1 MPLCILLFFM
11 EYVDIEFYMK
21 KKINVVTLGCSKNLV
36 DSELFLSQMVANGY
50 EVSHD
55 SADSDARI
63 IAINTCGFILDA
75 KEESVNTILEY
86 AEAKRQGMIDKIFV
100 FGCLSERYKDDLIS
114 EIPEVDGFYGKFQ
127 VRKMVEDLKADYKMS
142 LSRKRYLTTPSHY
155 AYLKIS
161 EGCNRTCSYCA
172 IPRMTGAHISVP
184 IEDLVR
190 EAHDLAAKG
199 VKELLVIAQDLSF
212 YGIDLYKESRLAQL
226 VSELSSV
233 KGIEWIKLHYAYPAN
248 FPYNLLTVMTERPNV
263 ARYLDIALQHCSDKM
278 LKLMRRNTTKAETIN
293 LIERVRKE
301 VPGIHL
307 RTTLL
312 VGHPGETD
320 EDFEELKS
328 FVREMR
334 FERLGVF
341 PYSHEE
347 DTYAGEKYEDAIPM
361 EVKQARADELMEIQQ
376 QIAAEINAQKTGLI
390 MNVVIDRLEGDY
402 YIGRTEFDS
411 PEVDGEVLISA
422 DQKLK
427 IGSFYPVKITGSEDF
442 DLYGEVEE
450 RQKMKG

>member
-1 MPLCILLFFM
+1 M
-11 EYVDIEFYMK
+11 

-36 DSELFLSQMVANGY
+36 DSELFLAQMKANNY
-50 EVSHD
+50 QVSHD
-55 SADSDARI
+55 SDDSDARI
-63 IAINTCGFILDA
+63 VAINTCGFILDA
-75 KEESVNTILEY
+75 KEESINTILEY
-86 AEAKRQGMIDKIFV
+86 AQAKRDGLIDKIFV
-100 FGCLSERYKDDLIS
+100 FGCLSERYKDDLIN

-142 LSRKRYLTTPSHY
+142 LARSRYLTTPAHY

-172 IPRMTGAHISVP
+172 IPRMTGAHVSIP
-184 IEDLVR
+184 MDDLVT
-190 EAHDLAAKG
+190 EATDLAKRG

-212 YGIDLYKESRLAQL
+212 YGIDLYKKSQLAELISRLSAID
-226 VSELSSV
+226 
-233 KGIEWIKLHYAYPAN
+233 GIEWIKLHYAYPSK
-248 FPYNLLTVMTERPNV
+248 FPYDLLPVMHQKPNV

-278 LKLMRRNTTKAETIN
+278 LKLMRRNTTKAETIA
-293 LIERVRKE
+293 LINRIREE

-320 EDFEELKS
+320 EDFEELKD
-328 FVREMR
+328 FVREIR

-347 DTYAGEKYEDAIPM
+347 DTYAGENYKDTIPQ
-361 EVKQARADELMEIQQ
+361 EVKEARAEELMMIQQ
-376 QIAAEINAQKTGLI
+376 EIAAEINASKIGSVLK
-390 MNVVIDRLEGDY
+390 VVIDRLEGEY

-411 PEVDGEVLISA
+411 PEVDGEVLIKEG
-422 DQKLK
+422 DLE
-427 IGSFYPVKITGSEDF
+427 IGAFYNVEITDSEDF
-442 DLYGEVEE
+442 DLYGKVIEN
-450 RQKMKG
+450 